1 MKGKTIGYVRVS
13 SPDQNPE
20 RQLAGVVVDRVFM
33 DMASAKSTL
42 QRPQL
47 QEMLRFVRED
57 DVIVVHSMDRLARN
71 VHDLKTLVKELNQR
85 NVTIKF
91 LKEGLEFKKD
101 ESPMAMFM
109 LHVLGAFAEF
119 EYAFIRE
126 RQLEG
131 VAAAKKKGTYKGT
144 VKKLNAEKI
153 EILKNLLNTT
163 RKSKTVIA
171 ADLGVSRYTLY
182 RYLVELGLQE
192 CKQK

>member
-1 MKGKTIGYVRVS
+1 MTGKTIGYVRVS

-20 RQLAGVVVDRVFM
+20 RQLAGITLDRVFM

-57 DVIVVHSMDRLARN
+57 DVVIVHSMDRLARN
-71 VHDLKTLVKELNQR
+71 VHDLKKLVKDLNER

-101 ESPMAMFM
+101 ESPLAMLT
-109 LHVLGAFAEF
+109 LHLLGAFAEF

-131 VAAAKKKGTYKGT
+131 VAMAKKKGTYKGA

-153 EILKNLLNTT
+153 EILKTLLNTT

-171 ADLGVSRYTLY
+171 AELGVSRYTLY
-182 RYLVELGLQE
+182 RYLLDLGLH
-192 CKQK
+192 KV

>member
-1 MKGKTIGYVRVS
+1 MTGKTIGYVRVS

-20 RQLAGVVVDRVFM
+20 RQLAGITLDRVFM

-57 DVIVVHSMDRLARN
+57 DVVIVHSMDRLARN
-71 VHDLKTLVKELNQR
+71 VHDLKKLVKDLNER

-101 ESPMAMFM
+101 ESPLAMLT
-109 LHVLGAFAEF
+109 LHLLGAFAEF

-131 VAAAKKKGTYKGT
+131 VAMAKKKGTYKGA

-153 EILKNLLNTT
+153 EILKTLLNTT

-171 ADLGVSRYTLY
+171 AELGVSRYTLY
-182 RYLVELGLQE
+182 RYLVDLGLQ
-192 CKQK
+192 KV

>member
-1 MKGKTIGYVRVS
+1 MNGKTVGYVRVS

-20 RQLAGVVVDRVFM
+20 RQLAGIALDRTFM

-47 QEMLRFVRED
+47 QEMLRFLRED
-57 DVIVVHSMDRLARN
+57 DILVVHSMDRLARN
-71 VHDLKTLVKELNQR
+71 VHDLKKIVRELNAR
-85 NVTIKF
+85 NVKVKF
-91 LKEGLEFKKD
+91 LKEGLEFSKD
-101 ESPMAMFM
+101 ESATSMLM
-109 LHVLGAFAEF
+109 LHLLGAFAEF
-119 EYAFIRE
+119 EYSFIRE

-131 VAAAKKKGTYKGT
+131 IAIAKKNGRYQGR

-153 EILKNLLNTT
+153 EMLKTLLHTT

-171 ADLGVSRYTLY
+171 AELGVSRYTLY
-182 RYLVELGLQE
+182 RYIVELGLQE

>member
-1 MKGKTIGYVRVS
+1 MTGKTIGYVRVS

-20 RQLAGVVVDRVFM
+20 RQLAGIALDRTFM

-57 DVIVVHSMDRLARN
+57 DVVIVHSMDRLARN
-71 VHDLKTLVKELNQR
+71 VHDLKKLVKDLNER
-85 NVTIKF
+85 KVTIKF

-101 ESPMAMFM
+101 ESPMAMLM
-109 LHVLGAFAEF
+109 LHLLGAFAEF

-131 VAAAKKKGTYKGT
+131 VAMAKKKGIYKGA

-171 ADLGVSRYTLY
+171 AELGVSRYTLY
-182 RYLVELGLQE
+182 RYLVDLGLQ
-192 CKQK
+192 KV

>member
-1 MKGKTIGYVRVS
+1 MTGKTIGYVRVS
-13 SPDQNPE
+13 TSDQNLE
-20 RQLAGVVVDRVFM
+20 RQLSGVILDRIFM

-57 DVIVVHSMDRLARN
+57 DIVIVHSMDRLARN
-71 VHDLKTLVKELNQR
+71 VHDLKKLVKDLNER

-109 LHVLGAFAEF
+109 LHLLGAFAEF

-131 VAAAKKKGTYKGT
+131 VAAAKKKG
-144 VKKLNAEKI
+144 KI
-153 EILKNLLNTT
+153 G
-163 RKSKTVIA
+163 RAHV
-171 ADLGVSRYTLY
+171 
-182 RYLVELGLQE
+182 
-192 CKQK
+192 